1 MAVPASRTDLIDYC
15 KRRLGEPVLEIN
27 VDDDQLEDRIDEAL
41 QYWQEYHSDAVF
53 RTFLKHTVT
62 AADVTNGYIPISG
75 QVLYLTKLFPIRSS
89 FGSSLNFFD
98 IKYQMFLN
106 DFADITTIAGD
117 LNYYEQMQQYLT
129 TLDMQ
134 LNGTPQTTWSRHQD
148 RLYIHG
154 EFETKDIVAGDF
166 IVAEAYTL
174 VPEEDHN
181 SVWNDLWLKA
191 YATALIKQQ
200 WGMNLLK
207 FEGFQLPGGVT
218 FNGRQLYDDATIEI
232 EKLRE
237 EIRMNFEAP
246 ADFFIG

>member
-27 VDDDQLEDRIDEAL
+27 VDDDQIEDRVDEAL
-41 QYWQEYHSDAVF
+41 QYWQEYHSDATF
-53 RTFLKHTVT
+53 RTFLKHVVT
-62 AADVTNGYIPISG
+62 ATDVSNGYIPISTD
-75 QVLYLTKLFPIRSS
+75 VLYLTKLFPISSS
-89 FGSSLNFFD
+89 FGSNLNFFD

-106 DFADITTIAGD
+106 DFADITRIAGD

-129 TLDMQ
+129 TLDIT

-154 EFETKDIVAGDF
+154 EFESKDVVAGDY
-166 IVAEAYTL
+166 IVAEAYAL
-174 VPEEDHN
+174 VPVDDHN
-181 SVWNDLWLKA
+181 SVWNDMWLKQ

-207 FEGFQLPGGVT
+207 FEGVQLPGGVT
-218 FNGRQLYDDATIEI
+218 FNGRQLFDDATQEI
-232 EKLRE
+232 ERLRE
-237 EIRMNFEAP
+237 EIRLNFELP

>member
-27 VDDDQLEDRIDEAL
+27 VDDDQIEDRIDEAL
-41 QYWQEYHSDAVF
+41 QYWQEYHSDATF
-53 RTFLKHTVT
+53 RTFLKHVVT
-62 AADVTNGYIPISG
+62 ATDISNGYIPISTD
-75 QVLYLTKLFPIRSS
+75 VLYLTKLFPISSS
-89 FGSSLNFFD
+89 FGSNLNFFD

-106 DFADITTIAGD
+106 DFADITRIAGD

-129 TLDMQ
+129 TLDIT

-154 EFETKDIVAGDF
+154 EFESKDVVAGDY
-166 IVAEAYTL
+166 IVAEAYAL
-174 VPEEDHN
+174 VPVDDHN
-181 SVWNDLWLKA
+181 SVWNDMWLKQ

-207 FEGFQLPGGVT
+207 FEGVQLPGGVT
-218 FNGRQLYDDATIEI
+218 FNGRQLFDDATQEI
-232 EKLRE
+232 ERLRE
-237 EIRMNFEAP
+237 EIRLNFELP

>member
-134 LNGTPQTTWSRHQD
+134 LNCG
-148 RLYIHG
+148 
-154 EFETKDIVAGDF
+154 
-166 IVAEAYTL
+166 
-174 VPEEDHN
+174 
-181 SVWNDLWLKA
+181 
-191 YATALIKQQ
+191 
-200 WGMNLLK
+200 
-207 FEGFQLPGGVT
+207 
-218 FNGRQLYDDATIEI
+218 
-232 EKLRE
+232 
-237 EIRMNFEAP
+237 
-246 ADFFIG
+246 